1 MDGDIAL
8 ILAQDGVVNGAIY
21 ALVALALV
29 LVYAV
34 TRVIFVPQGEFIA
47 FAALTL
53 ASLELGKV
61 PGTVWLL
68 LVGAMCVAAVD
79 LWAAARQRSSRL
91 ALRTVAWNVVL
102 PALIAGLTLWLAPQK
117 PPLWVQML
125 LTLGLIVPLGPMT
138 YRLAF
143 QPIANA
149 SILVLLIVAVAV
161 HFVYVGLGLVF
172 FGAEGSRTTP
182 IIDATFQ
189 VGAMAV
195 SAQSL
200 WVVSASVSMIVALYL
215 FFERTIKGK
224 ALRATAVNRVGAR
237 LVGISTT
244 FAGKLCFGLAG
255 LMGVVSGILISPLTT
270 VYYDTGF
277 LVGLKAFV
285 AAIIGGLVSYPI
297 AAAGALLVGLL
308 ESYASFWA
316 SGFKEVI
323 VFTLIIPVLLWRSL
337 TSHVIEEEDD

>member
-1 MDGDIAL
+1 MNADIAL
-8 ILAQDGVVNGAIY
+8 ILAQDGIVNGAIY

-34 TRVIFVPQGEFIA
+34 TRVIFVPQGELVA
-47 FAALTL
+47 FGALSL
-53 ASLELGKV
+53 ASLQLGKV
-61 PGTVWLL
+61 PGTAWLL
-68 LVGAMCVAAVD
+68 LAAAVCVTVVE
-79 LWAAARQRSSRL
+79 LAAS
-91 ALRTVAWNVVL
+91 RTVRQAGRAVGWNLLL
-102 PALIAGLTLWLAPQK
+102 PAAIVGLAVWLAPQK
-117 PPLWVQML
+117 PPLWAQML
-125 LTLGLIVPLGPMT
+125 LTLGLVVPLGPMT

-149 SILVLLIVAVAV
+149 SVLVLLIVSVAV
-161 HFVYVGLGLVF
+161 HFVFVGLGLLF
-172 FGAEGSRTTP
+172 FGAEGSRTP
-182 IIDATFQ
+182 LFVEAQFKLGSMD
-189 VGAMAV
+189 V

-200 WVVSASVSMIVALYL
+200 LVVGASLAIILGLFL
-215 FFERTIKGK
+215 FFERTFHGK

-237 LVGISTT
+237 IVGISAT
-244 FAGKLCFGLAG
+244 FAGKLCFGLAA
-255 LMGVVSGILISPLTT
+255 LMGAVSGMLVAPITT
-270 VYYDTGF
+270 IYYDTGF

-308 ESYASFWA
+308 ESYSSFWA

-337 TSHVIEEEDD
+337 TTQVIEEEDE

>member
-1 MDGDIAL
+1 MNADIAL

-34 TRVIFVPQGEFIA
+34 TRIIFVPQGELIA
-47 FAALTL
+47 FGALSL
-53 ASLELGKV
+53 ASLQLGKV
-61 PGTVWLL
+61 PGTAWLL
-68 LVGAMCVAAVD
+68 LVAAVCVTIVE
-79 LWAAARQRSSRL
+79 LASVRSARQAARAVGWNLLVPL
-91 ALRTVAWNVVL
+91 AIV
-102 PALIAGLTLWLAPQK
+102 GLAIWLAPLK
-117 PPLWVQML
+117 TPLWVQML
-125 LTLGLIVPLGPMT
+125 LTLGLVVPLGPMT

-149 SILVLLIVAVAV
+149 SILVLLIVSVAV
-161 HFVYVGLGLVF
+161 HFLFVGLGLLF
-172 FGAEGSRTTP
+172 FGAEGSRTP
-182 IIDATFQ
+182 VFVDARFDI
-189 VGAMAV
+189 GAMHV

-200 WVVSASVSMIVALYL
+200 FVVGSSIAIIVALFL
-215 FFERTIKGK
+215 FFEKTLYGK

-237 LVGISTT
+237 IVGISAT
-244 FAGKLCFGLAG
+244 FAGKLCFGLAA
-255 LMGVVSGILISPLTT
+255 LMAAVSGMLIAPITT
-270 VYYDTGF
+270 IYYDTGF

-308 ESYASFWA
+308 ESYSSFWA

-337 TSHVIEEEDD
+337 TSRVIEEEED